1 MNKTIN
7 INLGGI
13 FFHIDELAYQKLK
26 LYLDAIRRS
35 LSDDPQGRDEI
46 LNDIELRIG
55 ELLNKRITDPRQVV
69 NEQDIDEIT
78 KIMGKPEDYMV
89 DEEMFDDVPNYRRS
103 SAQKRLFRDPDDK
116 FIGGVCSGLSHYF
129 GFEPIWVRI
138 VALILLFGFGI
149 GFIIYPI
156 LWILIPEASTT
167 ADKLQM
173 KGEPVNIDNI
183 ERTIR
188 AEFRDVTNR
197 VNDGVNSMTEK
208 VRDSEFRKNVNE
220 KAKSGMQDLIDT
232 LGKFFTALFKVLGKF
247 IGVLLII
254 IAASTLIGL
263 LFGGISWGGFELG
276 SFGDRSDFVYPP
288 FFYDNLLPVWL
299 IVAFTLILVA
309 IPFIFILWLGL
320 RIVSKNVKPMGTA
333 AKSSLIGI
341 WVVALLGLGFSG
353 LSYESQTAYYGI
365 SNQTEQVNIAPN
377 DTLYVRMKGN
387 DDLAT
392 SYREMRRRYNSEV
405 IVLNGTERLY
415 STRIDF
421 DVKQTNNEKAYLK
434 IRKESRGKNRVMA
447 NEFAESIEYK
457 FNLTDKELSLDGFF
471 LSDVQHKYKDQMVDI
486 TLYLPTGSIVYFDRS
501 TRTYLDAVDN
511 VQNIYDR
518 DMPSNYFIMR
528 EFELECLDCDP
539 SIFSEAYKR
548 EHGNFNLKIDEE
560 GVEININDEDENANI
575 KIDEKGL
582 RIN

>member
-55 ELLNKRITDPRQVV
+55 ELLDKRISDPRQVV
-69 NEQDIDEIT
+69 NEQDIDEVT

-89 DEEMFDDVPNYRRS
+89 DEEIFEDTPNYKRS
-103 SAQKRLFRDPDDK
+103 TAQKRLFRDPDDK

-129 GFEPIWVRI
+129 GVEPIWVRI
-138 VALILLFGFGI
+138 IALIMLFGFAI

-156 LWILIPEASTT
+156 LWILIPEASST

-183 ERTIR
+183 ERKIR
-188 AEFRDVTNR
+188 EEIRDVTDR
-197 VNDGVNSMTEK
+197 VNDSVHNVTEK
-208 VRDSEFRKNVNE
+208 VRDSEFRKNVNNRT
-220 KAKSGMQDLIDT
+220 KSGIQDLIET
-232 LGKFFTALFKVLGKF
+232 LEKVFIALFRVLGKF

-276 SFGDRSDFVYPP
+276 TFGDRNDFMYPP
-288 FFYDNLLPVWL
+288 FFYDNIIPIWL
-299 IVAFTLILVA
+299 IVAFTFTLIA

-320 RIVSKNVKPMGTA
+320 RILSKNVKPMSTV

-353 LSYESQTAYYGI
+353 ISYESQTAYFGV
-365 SNQTEQVNIAPN
+365 SNVTEDLAMTSK
-377 DTLYVRMKGN
+377 DTLQIKMTG
-387 DDLAT
+387 DDNLAT
-392 SYREMRRRYNSEV
+392 TYKEMRRRYNSEV
-405 IVLNGTERLY
+405 IVLNGEERLY

-421 DVKQTNNEKAYLK
+421 DIKQTNNENAYIK
-434 IRKESRGKNRVMA
+434 IRKESKGKNRMLA
-447 NEFAESIEYK
+447 NDFAESIEYE
-457 FNLTDKELSLDGFF
+457 FELNSDELSLDGYF
-471 LSDVQHKYKDQMVDI
+471 LSDVQHKYKDQFVDI
-486 TLYLPTGSIVYFDRS
+486 TLFLPTGSMIYLDRS
-501 TRTYLDAVDN
+501 TRTYLDDVQN
-511 VQNIYDR
+511 IQNIYDR
-518 DMPSNYFIMR
+518 DMPSNYFMMG
-528 EFELECLDCDP
+528 EFELECIDCNP
-539 SIFSEAYKR
+539 AIFSEEYK
-548 EHGNFNLKIDEE
+548 EKHDNFKLKIDHE
-560 GVEININDEDENANI
+560 GVEIKIKDKQDDAHI
-575 KIDEKGL
+575 KINEEGI